1 MCKAPPGQERAHGRD
16 ARPPRPASSPGT
28 VPEGVMRAWTQGG
41 SGLLGT
47 SRPKEALPGRAAVR
61 EGGVW
66 DSSDVR
72 AGWRHARG
80 MTQSRRE
87 RAEALGAALKAARQ
101 QAGLSMEEV
110 AEHLELGVEVLARVE
125 RGVMVPT
132 IPTLSRLCALMK
144 LDPDSLPD
152 LPELSD

>member
-1 MCKAPPGQERAHGRD
+1 MPGTRGHPTR
-16 ARPPRPASSPGT
+16 PRPGGRGPG
-28 VPEGVMRAWTQGG
+28 PWRRGSARAGGSLDPGG

-47 SRPKEALPGRAAVR
+47 SRPGEALPGRAAVH

-66 DSSDVR
+66 DSSDER

>member
-1 MCKAPPGQERAHGRD
+1 MAGTRGHPTRLPSRGGRPGPECRAPARAGGGLD
-16 ARPPRPASSPGT
+16 P
-28 VPEGVMRAWTQGG
+28 GG

-47 SRPKEALPGRAAVR
+47 SRPGEALPGRAAVH

-66 DSSDVR
+66 DSSDGR